1 MKHIRRSTDVSRFSS
16 GPIVTTEVGENPL
29 ECRREILDFSV
40 LQLLFHPFKMSILAC
55 FIIRTLVNVILV
67 MLIYK
72 FKVYFR
78 D

>member
-1 MKHIRRSTDVSRFSS
+1 MKHIRKNTDVSRFSS
-16 GPIVTTEVGENPL
+16 GPVVTTEVGENPL

-40 LQLLFHPFKMSILAC
+40 LQLLFHPFKMSILVC
-55 FIIRTLVNVILV
+55 FIVCALVNIILV

-72 FKVYFR
+72 FKIYFG